1 MKKKTLTILSVL
13 TTVTAL
19 LVAPVCDAAVKY
31 ISSEASDHLEDSGYS
46 SEVPTYEGSTYYGEE
61 TSGYLLPD
69 ADRRAYTAADI
80 RSMPLQ
86 VVCYAKNEIYARHGR
101 MFNSPELQAYFGSKS
116 WYKGTISPD
125 SFSESVFNSYEREN
139 INLLKGREY
148 ALNPNGYPLDQAGYD
163 INAVGTA
170 SRK

>member
-1 MKKKTLTILSVL
+1 MVFILRGVIFMKKKTLTILSVL

-19 LVAPVCDAAVKY
+19 LFAPVCDAAVKY

-101 MFNSPELQAYFGSKS
+101 KFDDPELQAYFNSQS
-116 WYKGTISPD
+116 WYKGTIDPG
-125 SFSESVFNSYEREN
+125 SFDTMSLSQTERTNIELITQYE
-139 INLLKGREY
+139 NL
-148 ALNPNGYPLDQAGYD
+148 
-163 INAVGTA
+163 
-170 SRK
+170 